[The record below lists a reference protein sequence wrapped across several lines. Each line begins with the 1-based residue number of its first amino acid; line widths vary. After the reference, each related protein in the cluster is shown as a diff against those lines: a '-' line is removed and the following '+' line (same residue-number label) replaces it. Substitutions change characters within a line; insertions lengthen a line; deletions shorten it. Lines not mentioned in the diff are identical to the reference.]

1 MQKVNKSSVKKGAAL
16 CLAMAM
22 ACTAFVGCGK
32 KDDAASASGA
42 TSESAVEVLDNS
54 KLTEMPDGVSLSED
68 QMKTTMNAYAAYMTE
83 ALASDGYT
91 VTVRYDEDGSVHF
104 DGTKTADD
112 GSTVEVPDL
121 SKFDNLSAA
130 FAYLYNCGQAD
141 AEGNL
146 LVATSVPAEEA
157 AVSEAESTAE
167 SEAADS
173 EASDSEAEST
183 AESEAADSEA
193 SDSEAESA
201 ETDGDAAES
210 TEEASSEDTAEAD
223 SAAESEAPAD
233 ETAVG

>member
-91 VTVRYDEDGSVHF
+91 VAVRYDEDGSVHF
-104 DGTKTADD
+104 DGTKTAED

-157 AVSEAESTAE
+157 ATSEAEST
-167 SEAADS
+167 ADS

-183 AESEAADSEA
+183 
-193 SDSEAESA
+193 

>member
-104 DGTKTADD
+104 DGTKTAED

-157 AVSEAESTAE
+157 VASEAEST
-167 SEAADS
+167 ADS

-183 AESEAADSEA
+183 
-193 SDSEAESA
+193 

>member
-104 DGTKTADD
+104 DGTKTAED

-146 LVATSVPAEEA
+146 LVATSVPAEEVA
-157 AVSEAESTAE
+157 ASEAESTAE

-173 EASDSEAEST
+173 EAEST
-183 AESEAADSEA
+183 EADS
-193 SDSEAESA
+193 
-201 ETDGDAAES
+201 GAAES

>member
-91 VTVRYDEDGSVHF
+91 VAVRYDEDGSVHF
-104 DGTKTADD
+104 DGTKTAED

-157 AVSEAESTAE
+157 AASEAEST
-167 SEAADS
+167 ADS

-183 AESEAADSEA
+183 
-193 SDSEAESA
+193 

-223 SAAESEAPAD
+223 SAAESEVPAD

>member
-91 VTVRYDEDGSVHF
+91 VAVRYDEDGSVHF
-104 DGTKTADD
+104 DGTKTAED

-157 AVSEAESTAE
+157 AASETESTAE

-173 EASDSEAEST
+173 EAEST
-183 AESEAADSEA
+183 EADS
-193 SDSEAESA
+193 
-201 ETDGDAAES
+201 DAAES

>member
-104 DGTKTADD
+104 DGTKTAED

-157 AVSEAESTAE
+157 AASEAEST
-167 SEAADS
+167 ADS

-183 AESEAADSEA
+183 
-193 SDSEAESA
+193 

-210 TEEASSEDTAEAD
+210 TEEASSEDTAETD

>member
-91 VTVRYDEDGSVHF
+91 VAVRYDEDGSVHF
-104 DGTKTADD
+104 DGTKTAED

-146 LVATSVPAEEA
+146 LVSTSVSAEEVA
-157 AVSEAESTAE
+157 ASEAESTAE

-173 EASDSEAEST
+173 EA
-183 AESEAADSEA
+183 
-193 SDSEAESA
+193 ESA
-201 ETDGDAAES
+201 EADGDAAES

>member
-1 MQKVNKSSVKKGAAL
+1 MHVKQTHMKKEKLLMQKVNKSSVKKGAAL

-91 VTVRYDEDGSVHF
+91 VAVRYDEDGSVHF
-104 DGTKTADD
+104 DGTKTAED

-157 AVSEAESTAE
+157 AASEAEST
-167 SEAADS
+167 ADS

-183 AESEAADSEA
+183 
-193 SDSEAESA
+193 

>member
-157 AVSEAESTAE
+157 AASEAESTAE

-173 EASDSEAEST
+173 EAEST
-183 AESEAADSEA
+183 EADS
-193 SDSEAESA
+193 
-201 ETDGDAAES
+201 DAAES

>member
-32 KDDAASASGA
+32 KEDATSASGA

-157 AVSEAESTAE
+157 AASEAESTAE
-167 SEAADS
+167 SEAA
-173 EASDSEAEST
+173 
-183 AESEAADSEA
+183 
-193 SDSEAESA
+193 DSEAESA

-223 SAAESEAPAD
+223 SAAESETPAD

>member
-1 MQKVNKSSVKKGAAL
+1 MHIKQIHMKKEKLLMQKVNKSSVKKGAAL

-104 DGTKTADD
+104 DGTKTAED

-157 AVSEAESTAE
+157 AASEAESTAE

-173 EASDSEAEST
+173 EAEST
-183 AESEAADSEA
+183 EADS
-193 SDSEAESA
+193 
-201 ETDGDAAES
+201 DAAES

>member
-42 TSESAVEVLDNS
+42 TSESAVEVLDNN

-157 AVSEAESTAE
+157 AASEAESTAE

-173 EASDSEAEST
+173 EAEST
-183 AESEAADSEA
+183 EADS
-193 SDSEAESA
+193 
-201 ETDGDAAES
+201 DAAES
-210 TEEASSEDTAEAD
+210 TEKASSEDTAEAD

>member
-68 QMKTTMNAYAAYMTE
+68 QMQTTMNAYAAYMTE

-91 VTVRYDEDGSVHF
+91 VAVRYDEDGSVHF
-104 DGTKTADD
+104 DGTKTAED

-157 AVSEAESTAE
+157 AASEAEST
-167 SEAADS
+167 ADS

-183 AESEAADSEA
+183 
-193 SDSEAESA
+193 

>member
-157 AVSEAESTAE
+157 AASEAESTAE

-173 EASDSEAEST
+173 EAS
-183 AESEAADSEA
+183 DSEA